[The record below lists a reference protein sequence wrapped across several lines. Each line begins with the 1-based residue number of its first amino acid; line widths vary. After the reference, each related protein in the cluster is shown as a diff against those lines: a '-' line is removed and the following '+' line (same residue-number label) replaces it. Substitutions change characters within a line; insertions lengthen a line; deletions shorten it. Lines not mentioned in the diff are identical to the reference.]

1 MRNFQTLDQASVN
14 EMTGIISFST
24 EDDTATHPKL
34 ALRREGEYASISTSY
49 GPLEI
54 ALRLRAREL
63 IRILKHMQP
72 NDGLNT
78 TRQVGSGDAFL
89 GLGLHSDGA
98 LVLRPT
104 IVGDGSGYFA
114 LNLLLAPAAATAL
127 TAWLG
132 DEEPAK

>member
-1 MRNFQTLDQASVN
+1 MLQQVSSN
-14 EMTGIISFST
+14 ESTGIISFGAA
-24 EDDTATHPKL
+24 DDSGTHPTL
-34 ALRREGEYASISTSY
+34 ALRREGDYAVISASY

-63 IRILKHMQP
+63 IRTLKHMLP

-89 GLGLHSDGA
+89 GLGLHGDGT
-98 LVLRPT
+98 LTLRPT

-114 LNLLLAPAAATAL
+114 LNLMLAADAAAAL
-127 TAWLG
+127 RAWLG